1 MAASLP
7 SKISI
12 VVAAAVPIAAYQAA
26 SVFAPLVLAIF
37 IIAIVWPLQS
47 RLQLRVP
54 KLLALAITLIITV
67 AVCIAFASLAVWAFG
82 RVGYFLVANS
92 ERYQALYQSLVRWLD
107 DHRVSVAGLGAG
119 SDGYNTQSS
128 DRPVFT
134 TVRFSTET

>member
-67 AVCIAFASLAVWAFG
+67 AVCICL
-82 RVGYFLVANS
+82 R
-92 ERYQALYQSLVRWLD
+92 
-107 DHRVSVAGLGAG
+107 VAGRLGLRARRIFPRCQLG
-119 SDGYNTQSS
+119 
-128 DRPVFT
+128 
-134 TVRFSTET
+134 TVPSALSEPS